1 MKTVRTCNNEAR
13 LVEAEGPDSDNYTS
27 GVSAAQGFIH
37 TGHLLLS
44 TFPWKV
50 GQHLPTL
57 ERLPTEAQHSGA
69 RTDRQRVRGTHNAKA
84 LIKMK

>member
-27 GVSAAQGFIH
+27 GA
-37 TGHLLLS
+37 
-44 TFPWKV
+44 PWKL